1 MSKRKPEPTQVVP
14 RLPQGYRDGALPAL
28 PLRNEIVSI
37 ASTDGVMV
45 SGVQPPGVRV
55 TMKSADL
62 GRVDILDP
70 ATAELMLKETR
81 YRDSWADRALVEIF
95 SKIEG
100 QEFTPELLH
109 WVRMRLRQFADDVHC
124 LARITA
130 AHVNQRERVRKHCKV
145 DPVAVYRLV
154 TAKIASGTTATD
166 AFIEVADETD
176 AAPETIRNAYYKHRK
191 TAGK

>member
-1 MSKRKPEPTQVVP
+1 MSKQAKGTAVVP
-14 RLPQGYRDGALPAL
+14 ALPEGYRNGALPAL

-37 ASTDGVMV
+37 ASTDGVMI
-45 SGVQPPGVRV
+45 SGVQPKAVSV
-55 TMKSADL
+55 TMKSREK
-62 GRVDILDP
+62 GCVDILDP

-81 YRDSWADRALVEIF
+81 YRDAWADRALIEILE
-95 SKIEG
+95 KIEG
-100 QEFTPELLH
+100 QEFTAELLH
-109 WVRMRLRQFADDVHC
+109 WTRMRLRQFADDVHC

-145 DPVAVYRLV
+145 DPVEVCRLV
-154 TAKIASGTTATD
+154 ALKVASGTTTSD
-166 AFIEVADETD
+166 AFIEVADEIG